1 MSRGDPKCLLSMLW
15 QKGSAVALKDFRAEE
30 NKKNIPI
37 IVSNNYIKKM
47 FSITELNEVKNVKTP
62 RPKMNTSFSN
72 EDWDTEAAYD
82 FSKLT
87 KIKQTRPIQLYY
99 GHLSVSPKEI
109 ATAEL
114 LDWQSGTAYLSI
126 TKDGKEEKGLFLEE
140 GQQIFESVRKHPF
153 SQDVMDAMR
162 ESERSDSKTKVLLSF
177 VQEDKDT
184 KRTIRT
190 IGPKIAM
197 KRIFFFDVNKDEKP
211 IRTPAGNMVLQCN
224 GKKTG
229 KRPYFKRELKGKVQ
243 VAYEKQKNI
252 FECFQYDEENRN
264 NLVPYL
270 TNVFAVDWYSKLEV
284 HLYRLHCSAYL
295 DKNRDRLPMY
305 TMYGS
310 KLEEKMKQMV
320 LYTDKQ
326 IELDMNKDWWK
337 TWIKEY
343 KQELKDNKNK
353 KHKNIRN
360 SMIHKKYKSLRQKQ
374 RIRPPTKWLSENHF
388 LSCP

>member
-1 MSRGDPKCLLSMLW
+1 M
-15 QKGSAVALKDFRAEE
+15 
-30 NKKNIPI
+30 
-37 IVSNNYIKKM
+37 
-47 FSITELNEVKNVKTP
+47 
-62 RPKMNTSFSN
+62 
-72 EDWDTEAAYD
+72 
-82 FSKLT
+82 
-87 KIKQTRPIQLYY
+87 
-99 GHLSVSPKEI
+99 
-109 ATAEL
+109 
-114 LDWQSGTAYLSI
+114 
-126 TKDGKEEKGLFLEE
+126 
-140 GQQIFESVRKHPF
+140 
-153 SQDVMDAMR
+153 
-162 ESERSDSKTKVLLSF
+162 SDSKTKVLLSF
-177 VQEDKDT
+177 VQKDEDT

-211 IRTPAGNMVLQCN
+211 IRTPAGNMVLQCK

-229 KRPYFKRELKGKVQ
+229 KRPYFKRDLRTNVEK
-243 VAYEKQKNI
+243 AYGKQKNI
-252 FECFQYDEENRN
+252 FECFQYDKNKN

-295 DKNRDRLPMY
+295 LNKNRDRHPMY
-305 TMYGS
+305 TMYES

-320 LYTDKQ
+320 LYVDKQ

-374 RIRPPTKWLSENHF
+374 RIRPPTKWLIENRF